1 MERWVNDYK
10 IVERVF
16 FGYKPVL
23 PLQVREAGSKAEN
36 YSRTISAILMGMPD
50 EDYATAQ
57 ELKQIYNDLSTLE
70 TCKGVSLFPD
80 VEVKNLEEYTNK
92 VCKTKLSQMSKLDLF
107 KLFFRKLFRK

>member
-16 FGYKPVL
+16 FGYKPVF
-23 PLQVREAGSKAEN
+23 PLRVKEVGPKA
-36 YSRTISAILMGMPD
+36 SAILMGMPD

-57 ELKQIYNDLSTLE
+57 ELKQVCNDLSTVE
-70 TCKGVSLFPD
+70 ICEGVSLYPD
-80 VEVKNLEEYTNK
+80 VKVKNLEEYTNR